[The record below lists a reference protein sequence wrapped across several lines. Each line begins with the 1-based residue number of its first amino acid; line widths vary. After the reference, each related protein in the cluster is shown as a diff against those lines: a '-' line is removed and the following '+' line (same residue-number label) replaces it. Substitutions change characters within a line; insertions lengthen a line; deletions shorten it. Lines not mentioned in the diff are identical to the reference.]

1 MLEKYFKNLEL
12 EEFLDF
18 NLIFNH
24 IGFKSAAW
32 GLGYSIKY
40 HNYPLLWVVV
50 WGWPTCRLYCRP
62 LDLAITKAT

>member
-24 IGFKSAAW
+24 IGFKNAAW
-32 GLGYSIKY
+32 GLGYFSKY
-40 HNYPLLWVVV
+40 HNYPLL
-50 WGWPTCRLYCRP
+50 
-62 LDLAITKAT
+62 